1 MPISIEELRR
11 RRREL
16 EADINKFVREKE
28 HIDYVLRHFAKEG
41 AETAAMQL
49 NMQIPADSSFK
60 YRSKDEK
67 LQAVIDI
74 LKTTEGN
81 TQKSGVIHRK
91 LEEKGIILK
100 KTTFDAYMSMWVDNP
115 ETHIVRTGPGMY
127 KYSLTGVATDTL
139 S

>member
-41 AETAAMQL
+41 AENAAMQL
-49 NMQIPADSSFK
+49 NMQIPADGSFK

-67 LQAVIDI
+67 LRIVVEI
-74 LKTTEGN
+74 LKTADGSA
-81 TQKSGVIHRK
+81 QKSSLIHRK
-91 LEEKGIILK
+91 LEEKGIVLK

-127 KYSLTGVATDTL
+127 KYSVTSVE
-139 S
+139 